1 MTESEIWKDVV
12 GYDGL
17 YKVSNKGNIHSVERK
32 DTIGRKCGGRTLRPR
47 YHKHGY
53 LHVVLHKNGIKK
65 NKLVHRLV
73 AEAFLPNPNN
83 FLEVN
88 HLDEIKDNNELS
100 NLEWCDTMYNVN
112 YGTRNKRVGRKLS
125 KEVKAVNVETG
136 EVHTFGST
144 IEAKSKG
151 YSNGNVSQ
159 ACKGVYKSSNGK
171 LIGDGHLYKGH
182 RWSYEEEANHA
193 IADKRNAQK

>member
-1 MTESEIWKDVV
+1 MIKSEIWKDVI
-12 GYDGL
+12 GYEGL
-17 YKVSNKGNIHSVERK
+17 YKVSNKGNVYSVARK

-53 LHVVLHKNGIKK
+53 LHVVLHKNGIRK

-100 NLEWCDTMYNVN
+100 NLEWCDTKYNVN
-112 YGTRNKRVGRKLS
+112 YGTRNKRAGKNLS
-125 KEVKAVNVETG
+125 KKVKAVNVISG
-136 EVHTFGST
+136 EVIRFKST
-144 IEAKSKG
+144 LEAGKKG
-151 YSNGNVSQ
+151 FSHGNVSM
-159 ACKGVYKSSNGK
+159 ACRGVFKDRN
-171 LIGDGHLYKGH
+171 GHLYRG
-182 RWSYEEEANHA
+182 YEWRYE
-193 IADKRNAQK
+193 

>member
-1 MTESEIWKDVV
+1 MTESEKWMDVV
-12 GYDGL
+12 GYEGL
-17 YKVSNKGNIHSVERK
+17 YKVSNKGNVCSIERK
-32 DTIGRKCGGRTLRPR
+32 DAIGRKCGGRTLRPR

-53 LHVVLHKNGIKK
+53 LHVALHKNGIKK
-65 NKLVHRLV
+65 NKLIHRLV

-112 YGTRNKRVGRKLS
+112 YGTRNKRASQKLS
-125 KEVKAVNVETG
+125 KKVKAINVESG
-136 EVHTFGST
+136 EVITFSST
-144 IEAKSKG
+144 IEARDKG

-159 ACKGVYKSSNGK
+159 ACRGVFKDGKGK
-171 LIGDGHLYKGH
+171 LVGDGHLYRGH
-182 RWSYEEEANHA
+182 QWCYE
-193 IADKRNAQK
+193 

>member
-1 MTESEIWKDVV
+1 MTESEIWKDID
-12 GYDGL
+12 GYEGY
-17 YKVSNKGNIHSVERK
+17 YKVSNKGNIFSVER
-32 DTIGRKCGGRTLRPR
+32 IARGRKWGGRTLQSS

-53 LHVVLHKNGIKK
+53 LHIALRKNGIKK

-112 YGTRNKRVGRKLS
+112 YGTRNKRAGRKLS
-125 KEVKAVNVETG
+125 KKVKAVNIETG
-136 EVHTFGST
+136 ENLTFNST
-144 IEAKSKG
+144 LEAESKG
-151 YSNGNVSQ
+151 FSHGNVSQ
-159 ACKGVYKSSNGK
+159 ACRGIYCGGN
-171 LIGDGHLYKGH
+171 LYRGHK
-182 RWSYEEEANHA
+182 WAYEEEEINERP
-193 IADKRNAQK
+193 K